1 MKGPDYI
8 RKLLRDRSI
17 TVMDLSRASGV
28 RYSTLTDILA
38 KGFERTA
45 IQNVLAICRAL
56 EIDPCELLE
65 VDKARL
71 TYDESVLLAGYRALP
86 ARAQGLLIKIMKV
99 LSDEYAEKKMPA
111 TAPDKISAES
121 GKSPLAAMYPDD
133 ITLEAAFHAPSGVSE
148 ADIEAEDGL
157 VD

>member
-1 MKGPDYI
+1 MKGSDYI
-8 RKLLRDRSI
+8 RKLLDDRSM
-17 TVMDLSRASGV
+17 TVMDLSRKSGV
-28 RYSTLTDILA
+28 KYSTLADILA

-56 EIDPCELLE
+56 EIDPCELLG

-86 ARAQGLLIKIMKV
+86 ARAQGLLIEIMKV
-99 LSDEYAEKKMPA
+99 LSDEFGEKKTPA
-111 TAPDKISAES
+111 TVPDKISAES
-121 GKSPLAAMYPDD
+121 SKSPLAAMYPDD
-133 ITLEAAFHAPSGVSE
+133 ITLEAAFHAPRGVSE
-148 ADIEAEDGL
+148 ADIDAEDGL